1 MADGLPP
8 GVIEVSRTPGDK
20 PGSFWVLGSD
30 GGVFAVGGASFH
42 GSYPQ
47 IAATQQGTRGN
58 WKTIRASGS
67 GGYIISDDKG
77 GNYEFNPPPD
87 SGPTK
92 NVVSDPAAATQAPVD
107 LAAQATA
114 AAKAQSDASGSAVLQ
129 KALGDFGL
137 GALGGD
143 LLAYFRGEG
152 KGSLDATMLKLRD
165 SPEYKARFPGMAAR
179 QQAGLNAIDENTY
192 LAWESG
198 AKAQLTKYGL
208 PADFYSTPDALAQFI
223 TGDVSVPELTSRIEK
238 GYNDAMAA
246 PPETRNALQSM
257 YGVDAGHMAAFF
269 LDPKVG
275 QDTIQR
281 KFVASQIGGESTI
294 AGFGALTAAEAEKLG
309 AGGMTDKTAQQ
320 AFGQLGQEAQLTTDL
335 TREEQLAAAGGD
347 TAAQAKIKGKAA
359 EKTAGFQGGGGFS
372 QSQKGVSGL
381 GTSNG

>member
-30 GGVFAVGGASFH
+30 GGVFAVGGATFH

-47 IAATQQGTRGN
+47 IASTQQGVRGN
-58 WKTIRASGS
+58 WKSIKQSGN

-77 GNYEFNPPPD
+77 GNYEFNPSPD

-92 NVVSDPAAATQAPVD
+92 NVVSDPASTTQAPVD

-114 AAKAQSDASGSAVLQ
+114 AARAQSDASGSAILQ

-152 KGSLDATMLKLRD
+152 RGSLDATMLKLRD
-165 SPEYKARFPGMAAR
+165 SKEYKARFPGMAAR
-179 QQAGLNAIDENTY
+179 QQAGLDPIDENTY

-198 AKAQLTKYGL
+198 AKGQLTKYGL

-223 TGDVSVPELTSRIEK
+223 TGDVSVAELTSRIEK

-309 AGGMTDKTAQQ
+309 AAGMNDKTAQQ
-320 AFGQLGQEAQLTTDL
+320 AFGQLGQEAQLTPGMS
-335 TREEQLAAAGGD
+335 REEQLAAAGGD
-347 TAAQAKIKGKAA
+347 VAAQAKIKGKAA
-359 EKTAGFQGGGGFS
+359 EQTAGFQGGGGFS